1 MAAKDY
7 LFLEVLTYNLLL
19 YVKPGVENS
28 KTHMDPYM
36 TVSPLSAYTGI

>member
-19 YVKPGVENS
+19 YVKPGVKKS
-28 KTHMDPYM
+28 HGSTHDGR
-36 TVSPLSAYTGI
+36 SLLSLLT